1 MKLSDII
8 KDVEVKEI
16 VGTLNVNISGI
27 AFSSLD
33 VKPGYVFVCIKGLK
47 ADGHDYIQQALDSG
61 AVAVVC
67 ERKVSDIA
75 SNMVIVG
82 NSRLA
87 LAQISASYYNY
98 PYKKFKLIGITG
110 TNGKTTTTYLVKSV
124 LEHNGYKVGLIGTNQ
139 NMIGN
144 EIIPSHHTTPES
156 LDLMKLFDYMASE
169 GADFVVMEVSSH
181 SLELERVA
189 ACEFAVGAITNVTQD
204 HLDFHITMENYMN
217 AKAKLFKMCENA
229 LINSDDA
236 SETVMRK
243 NALCKT
249 LTYGVDTEC
258 DIKAENLEIDE
269 KGVRFDLNYDGK
281 KTPVSLMI
289 PGKFSVYNALTAI
302 GILIYLGISPEK
314 ISEGLSVA
322 QGVKGRVE
330 VVPVNKDW
338 TVIIDYAH
346 TPDGL
351 YNVIKTI
358 RGFAKKRVITL
369 FGCGGDRDKT
379 KRPIMGKIAGELSDY
394 CVVTSDNPR
403 TENPS
408 EIINDIL
415 VGIDETSC
423 DYKVIENRFEAIEY
437 ALDIAEKGDVIL
449 LAGKGHETYQILNGR
464 TIVFDEREIVLKLLQ
479 E

>member
-1 MKLSDII
+1 MKLSDILKGTEI
-8 KDVEVKEI
+8 TEVI
-16 VGTLNVNISGI
+16 GSLNVNVSGI
-27 AFSSLD
+27 AFNSAE

-47 ADGHDYIQQALDSG
+47 ADGHDYIQQALDKG
-61 AVAVVC
+61 AVAIIA
-67 ERKVSDIA
+67 ERKISDIA

-87 LAQISASYYNY
+87 LAQISAAYYNY
-98 PYKKFKLIGITG
+98 PYKKFNLIGITG

-124 LEHNGYKVGLIGTNQ
+124 LEYMGYKVGLIGTNQ

-144 EIIPSHHTTPES
+144 EIIPSKHTTPES
-156 LDLMKLFDYMASE
+156 LDLMKLFNQMAENKADY
-169 GADFVVMEVSSH
+169 VVMEVSSH

-189 ACEFAVGAITNVTQD
+189 ACEFNVAAITNVTQD
-204 HLDFHITMENYMN
+204 HLDFHLTMENYVN

-229 LINSDDA
+229 LINNDDV
-236 SETVMRK
+236 SEKIMKESAV
-243 NALCKT
+243 CKT
-249 LTYGVDTEC
+249 LTYGVESDC
-258 DIKAENLEIDE
+258 DIKAENIEIDE
-269 KGVRFDLNYDGK
+269 KGVKFDLCYEK
-281 KTPVSLMI
+281 TKTPMSLMI
-289 PGKFSVYNALTAI
+289 PGRFSVYNALTAI
-302 GILIYLGISPEK
+302 GILIFSGIPLKK
-314 ISEGLSVA
+314 ISEGLSLA

-351 YNVIKTI
+351 DNVIQTI

-379 KRPIMGKIAGELSDY
+379 KRPIMGEIAGKLSDF
-394 CVVTSDNPR
+394 CIVTSDNPR

-408 EIINDIL
+408 EIIKDIL
-415 VGIDETSC
+415 VGIDKTDCE
-423 DYKVIENRFEAIEY
+423 YKVIENRFEAIEY

-464 TIVFDEREIVLKLLQ
+464 TIVFDEREIVMKLLQ
-479 E
+479 D